1 MTSYTDNTEAIGSE
15 DRASVLAP
23 VHDRLRRLQRLSHRR
38 RIEARTSGGPY
49 ADTTRG
55 QGRVLAALKL
65 SSPLPTRDLAYL
77 LDIRQQSLNELLTKL
92 EAQGL
97 IERTPSEG
105 DRRVKVVALTQA
117 GRHAATGSGRSEYLN
132 VLSDDEATTLAALLD
147 KVIASLEEELGLED
161 DDDVEAWLDEARRR
175 MGEERM
181 AGLRRMRELGFG
193 PDHHHGGPHGGAH
206 GGRGHGHHDHG
217 EQGRGRG
224 RGEGRSQR
232 GERQEQDRGRA
243 GRGGEVRGKG
253 RREGRRG

>member
-1 MTSYTDNTEAIGSE
+1 M
-15 DRASVLAP
+15 
-23 VHDRLRRLQRLSHRR
+23 
-38 RIEARTSGGPY
+38 
-49 ADTTRG
+49 
-55 QGRVLAALKL
+55 
-65 SSPLPTRDLAYL
+65 PTRELAYL

-105 DRRVKVVALTQA
+105 
-117 GRHAATGSGRSEYLN
+117 LN

-175 MGEERM
+175 MGEERV

-193 PDHHHGGPHGGAH
+193 PDHHHGGPHGGPH

-217 EQGRGRG
+217 EDGRGHGHG
-224 RGEGRSQR
+224 R
-232 GERQEQDRGRA
+232 
-243 GRGGEVRGKG
+243 GEVRGKG
-253 RREGRRG
+253 RRG